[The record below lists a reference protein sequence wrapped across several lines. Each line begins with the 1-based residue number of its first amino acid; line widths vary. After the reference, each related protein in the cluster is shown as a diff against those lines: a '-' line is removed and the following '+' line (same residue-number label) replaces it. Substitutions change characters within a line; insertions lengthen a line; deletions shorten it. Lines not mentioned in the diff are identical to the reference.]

1 MNPDTKFNI
10 EEMQKQFTAQTSILD
25 KQFADQDLKWEQRIS
40 DVEAHQQH
48 RADDL
53 EATAVA
59 IKELSTRG
67 SGTAYGRRMLQS
79 KG

>member
-10 EEMQKQFTAQTSILD
+10 EEMQKQFAAQTSILN

-59 IKELSTRG
+59 FKELSDPGQRDC
-67 SGTAYGRRMLQS
+67 LQA
-79 KG
+79 

>member
-10 EEMQKQFTAQTSILD
+10 VKMQKQFAAQTSILN
-25 KQFADQDLKWEQRIS
+25 KQFADQDFKWEQRIS

-48 RADDL
+48 RVDDL

-59 IKELSTRG
+59 FKELSDPGQRNCLR
-67 SGTAYGRRMLQS
+67 A
-79 KG
+79 